1 MIDSNVEN
9 SKSLERLV
17 DILETARIKEKQSTS
32 NYLKQV
38 EKDKKQHSRI
48 YNNVRSTSSNNN
60 TVYLNNDSESEM
72 VDELYS
78 HITPKKQKFIVKIS
92 TPMP

>member
-1 MIDSNVEN
+1 M
-9 SKSLERLV
+9 
-17 DILETARIKEKQSTS
+17 
-32 NYLKQV
+32 KQV